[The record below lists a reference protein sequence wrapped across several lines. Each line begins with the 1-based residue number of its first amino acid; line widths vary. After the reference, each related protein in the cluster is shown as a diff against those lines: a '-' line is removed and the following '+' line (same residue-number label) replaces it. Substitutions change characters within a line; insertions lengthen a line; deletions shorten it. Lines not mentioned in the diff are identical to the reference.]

1 MFRTLSSGSLS
12 DLASPA
18 AAQATPSSRSVRAGQ
33 GRVDG
38 RHALAAQLAE
48 LQVRAESDALPE
60 KDVVFLD
67 RILKRLGMRSGSSS
81 RDLDQQGR
89 PPGGAALAS
98 SSAPSRDTS
107 LGSSPPLSPQAL
119 SPTPEEPAAAPA
131 APPPAAAAPAPWSAA
146 SSMRPS
152 GPLPQDAAVYASLQ
166 SAPRISAEE
175 TVRRSG
181 GPRWPGPGRP
191 TDFGPRLRARG
202 LPRR

>member
-48 LQVRAESDALPE
+48 LQARAESDALPE

-67 RILKRLGMRSGSSS
+67 RILKRLGMRTGSSS
-81 RDLDQQGR
+81 RDLDQQDR
-89 PPGGAALAS
+89 PPEDAALAS
-98 SSAPSRDTS
+98 SSVPSS
-107 LGSSPPLSPQAL
+107 GSSPPLSPRAL
-119 SPTPEEPAAAPA
+119 SPTPEEEAAAPAAAPA
-131 APPPAAAAPAPWSAA
+131 PRLATSPVV
-146 SSMRPS
+146 SMRAS

-175 TVRRSG
+175 TVRRSR
-181 GPRWPGPGRP
+181 GPW
-191 TDFGPRLRARG
+191 
-202 LPRR
+202 

>member
-48 LQVRAESDALPE
+48 LQARAESDALPE

-81 RDLDQQGR
+81 RDLDQQDR
-89 PPGGAALAS
+89 PPEDAALAS
-98 SSAPSRDTS
+98 SSGPSS
-107 LGSSPPLSPQAL
+107 GSSPPLSPRGL
-119 SPTPEEPAAAPA
+119 SPTPEEAAAPA
-131 APPPAAAAPAPWSAA
+131 AAPTVAAAPAPQLATSPVV
-146 SSMRPS
+146 SMRAS

-175 TVRRSG
+175 TVRRSR
-181 GPRWPGPGRP
+181 GPW
-191 TDFGPRLRARG
+191 
-202 LPRR
+202 

>member
-48 LQVRAESDALPE
+48 LQARAESDALPE

-67 RILKRLGMRSGSSS
+67 RILKRLGMRTGSSS
-81 RDLDQQGR
+81 RDLDQQDR
-89 PPGGAALAS
+89 PPEDAALAS
-98 SSAPSRDTS
+98 SSVPSS
-107 LGSSPPLSPQAL
+107 GSSPPLSPRAL
-119 SPTPEEPAAAPA
+119 SPTPEEEAAAPTV
-131 APPPAAAAPAPWSAA
+131 AAAPAPRLATSPVV
-146 SSMRPS
+146 SMRAS

-175 TVRRSG
+175 TVRRSR
-181 GPRWPGPGRP
+181 GPR
-191 TDFGPRLRARG
+191 
-202 LPRR
+202 